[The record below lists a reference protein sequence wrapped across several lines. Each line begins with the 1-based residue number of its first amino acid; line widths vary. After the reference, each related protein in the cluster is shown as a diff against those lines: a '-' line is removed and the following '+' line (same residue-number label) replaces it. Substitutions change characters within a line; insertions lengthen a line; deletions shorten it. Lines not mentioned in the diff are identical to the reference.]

1 MSQIKKLNLSQI
13 DEGRKKALMNAEG
26 LVNDARV
33 LLQNNS
39 YARAF
44 FLSQLSL
51 EEMGKYIILISAA
64 SNPALQRMDWNRFWK
79 LYKFHE
85 SDDRN
90 FEFLRFIFIEIENLK
105 DQMKYINE
113 LYGKNTQEILRGSS
127 LYSDFLKNGFYGP
140 TDTITSE
147 LAAFWVS
154 VAERY
159 LSSFR
164 YYDEN
169 FIGSENFSKLQK
181 KE

>member
-13 DEGRKKALMNAEG
+13 NEGRRKALMNAEG
-26 LVNDARV
+26 LVNDART

-64 SNPALQRMDWNRFWK
+64 SNPSLQNMDWNQFWK

-90 FEFLRFIFIEIENLK
+90 EEFLKFIFSEIGNLK
-105 DQMKYINE
+105 EQMKYIDE
-113 LYGKNTQEILRGSS
+113 LYRENTQVILRMSS
-127 LYSDFLKNGFYGP
+127 LYSDFLKNAFYGP
-140 TDTITSE
+140 TDTITNE
-147 LAAFWVS
+147 IAAFWVS

-159 LSSFR
+159 LSSFI
-164 YYDEN
+164 YFDEN
-169 FIGSENFSKLQK
+169 FIGSEDLSKLQK
-181 KE
+181 M